1 MVWNS
6 KFSFSG
12 FLDKLEE
19 VVTTHKIIFLNQI
32 LNGLFLCVVVYIKC
46 DSMNACICCMFVRL
60 LKGPSWHVFQFSQD
74 SIFKSFSEAI
84 KVFQQNKLMQ
94 KVTEDK
100 TARTTSFIKRVVI
113 FFINWKKKWK
123 VSRKNHKNISYKTD
137 TIGKIL
143 SWYQTNFVQ

>member
-1 MVWNS
+1 MC
-6 KFSFSG
+6 G
-12 FLDKLEE
+12 
-19 VVTTHKIIFLNQI
+19 
-32 LNGLFLCVVVYIKC
+32 VYIRC
-46 DSMNACICCMFVRL
+46 DSMNAFICCMFVRL
-60 LKGPSWHVFQFSQD
+60 LKGPSWQFFQFSQD
-74 SIFKSFSEAI
+74 SFFKSFSEAI